1 LSRTNLGTKV
11 LLSQKPGIFDSNF
24 KLSDVKESSRT
35 LSELQDYLDKI
46 SISKTLNNFFHVI
59 FVMKTNFKKTDT
71 GDYKKYDE
79 YDEIK
84 NNSSELTQEEFEEF
98 IVKSGAKGSFM
109 VYRTDKKEQ
118 ELGIDE
124 L

>member
-1 LSRTNLGTKV
+1 
-11 LLSQKPGIFDSNF
+11 
-24 KLSDVKESSRT
+24 
-35 LSELQDYLDKI
+35 
-46 SISKTLNNFFHVI
+46 
-59 FVMKTNFKKTDT
+59 MKTNFKKTDS
-71 GDYKKYDE
+71 DYKKYDE

-84 NNSSELTQEEFEEF
+84 NDSSDLTQEEFEEF

-109 VYRTDKKEQ
+109 VYRTDKKDE